1 MAEIVAAIRETTNSQ
16 ENALTKGSSLGL
28 ISETPRYDSLSI
40 NLRAHI
46 KASQIK
52 RQLKILTTI
61 EGELIICD
69 FGGSQTADP
78 ARRAPASAARC
89 RRARSEPSRNCSR
102 PSRPSQTGSAT
113 TRTA

>member
-52 RQLKILTTI
+52 RQLKILTTF
-61 EGELIICD
+61 EGELDCPLRI
-69 FGGSQTADP
+69 
-78 ARRAPASAARC
+78 
-89 RRARSEPSRNCSR
+89 RSRKRN
-102 PSRPSQTGSAT
+102 PGEAG
-113 TRTA
+113 